1 MTGAVFYPYSV
12 GTHNLKA
19 EWNGVSNT
27 LSVDLTVTVTPGAP
41 DEIELTGC
49 ETVLESGNTCSLY
62 ATIFDQFGNL
72 VWFDDVGSYSLT
84 ATSGNI
90 VKIQTPTPHSQPPS
104 ANIIVGE
111 FTGILVGNSTVDIST
126 ANGLTDSIAVEVD
139 HGQMASLELIGSS
152 STITADESLDIT
164 ATRIDVN
171 GNRLPISIPLEN
183 WTQLADGT
191 LTVGIPH
198 VWVPTFQGTKTLT
211 VTYESFTEDISVF
224 VSRGLLDNLEL
235 IVSDQVSNDLLF
247 SITADQSIDASI
259 KAFDSKGN
267 IWYPL
272 VNWSISHS
280 TWANQNDLTKTT
292 NSTDTVFS
300 PVHESTESYVLTA
313 TYYEQGLVH
322 EEQIFVSVSKGDL
335 DNFVI
340 SALDV
345 NGVAPDE
352 VDGFTITADESIS
365 FSSELSDFD
374 GNEFDPSVLSWI
386 LVDQSNGL
394 ESDITVSLTSNGMI
408 WEASTAGEWQ
418 IYAYSINNRGQN
430 LTSSFDILV
439 EHGVALSVEI
449 VASATSQDAGGEIT
463 LMVYGYDFD
472 GNKFPQTVSWK
483 QNNGLPRN
491 ISLTDSEAVYSFN
504 GTTSGNYSL
513 SATYAASTDSVDVTV
528 YSLSIAKYISVNAS
542 KTTLEQLDSLSISV
556 TAFDEYWNIIDVPAS
571 SRVEAT
577 GRGEVTNNGQGN
589 WDIETLDEGKQTA
602 TITVGSVSQ
611 QVNYT
616 VEGNIGGFFAAGGSL
631 YYVGAGLV
639 LLIALAVVAVG
650 FRFLRGS
657 GDYYDDEEEEDY
669 DFGYDVD
676 TAVSSAAVV
685 NTQEVARPPSSP
697 PTKPEPVPE
706 PEAEVEQ
713 ESEGSEDWMIDYRI
727 EDDGTEWG
735 QADDEVWYYRESGQ
749 SEWVEWSD

>member
-1 MTGAVFYPYSV
+1 
-12 GTHNLKA
+12 
-19 EWNGVSNT
+19 
-27 LSVDLTVTVTPGAP
+27 
-41 DEIELTGC
+41 
-49 ETVLESGNTCSLY
+49 
-62 ATIFDQFGNL
+62 QFGNL

-84 ATSGNI
+84 ATSGN
-90 VKIQTPTPHSQPPS
+90 VVEIQTPTPHSQPPS
-104 ANIIVGE
+104 ADILVGE
-111 FTGILVGNSTVDIST
+111 FTGILVGSSTIDIST
-126 ANGLTDSIAVEVD
+126 ANGLADSIVVEVD
-139 HGQMASLELIGSS
+139 YGQMASLELIASTE
-152 STITADESLDIT
+152 TITADESLEIM

-394 ESDITVSLTSNGMI
+394 ESDITASLTSNGMI

-439 EHGVALSVEI
+439 EHGVALSIEV

-542 KTTLEQLDSLSISV
+542 KTALEQLDSLSISV

-697 PTKPEPVPE
+697 PTKPEPVSE
-706 PEAEVEQ
+706 PEVEVEQ

-735 QADDEVWYYRESGQ
+735 QADDEAWYYRESGQ

>member
-1 MTGAVFYPYSV
+1 
-12 GTHNLKA
+12 
-19 EWNGVSNT
+19 
-27 LSVDLTVTVTPGAP
+27 
-41 DEIELTGC
+41 
-49 ETVLESGNTCSLY
+49 
-62 ATIFDQFGNL
+62 
-72 VWFDDVGSYSLT
+72 
-84 ATSGNI
+84 
-90 VKIQTPTPHSQPPS
+90 
-104 ANIIVGE
+104 
-111 FTGILVGNSTVDIST
+111 
-126 ANGLTDSIAVEVD
+126 
-139 HGQMASLELIGSS
+139 
-152 STITADESLDIT
+152 
-164 ATRIDVN
+164 
-171 GNRLPISIPLEN
+171 
-183 WTQLADGT
+183 
-191 LTVGIPH
+191 
-198 VWVPTFQGTKTLT
+198 
-211 VTYESFTEDISVF
+211 
-224 VSRGLLDNLEL
+224 
-235 IVSDQVSNDLLF
+235 
-247 SITADQSIDASI
+247 
-259 KAFDSKGN
+259 
-267 IWYPL
+267 
-272 VNWSISHS
+272 
-280 TWANQNDLTKTT
+280 
-292 NSTDTVFS
+292 
-300 PVHESTESYVLTA
+300 
-313 TYYEQGLVH
+313 
-322 EEQIFVSVSKGDL
+322 
-335 DNFVI
+335 
-340 SALDV
+340 
-345 NGVAPDE
+345 
-352 VDGFTITADESIS
+352 
-365 FSSELSDFD
+365 
-374 GNEFDPSVLSWI
+374 
-386 LVDQSNGL
+386 
-394 ESDITVSLTSNGMI
+394 
-408 WEASTAGEWQ
+408 
-418 IYAYSINNRGQN
+418 
-430 LTSSFDILV
+430 
-439 EHGVALSVEI
+439 

-542 KTTLEQLDSLSISV
+542 KTALEQLDSLSISV

>member
-1 MTGAVFYPYSV
+1 M
-12 GTHNLKA
+12 
-19 EWNGVSNT
+19 
-27 LSVDLTVTVTPGAP
+27 
-41 DEIELTGC
+41 
-49 ETVLESGNTCSLY
+49 
-62 ATIFDQFGNL
+62 
-72 VWFDDVGSYSLT
+72 
-84 ATSGNI
+84 
-90 VKIQTPTPHSQPPS
+90 
-104 ANIIVGE
+104 
-111 FTGILVGNSTVDIST
+111 
-126 ANGLTDSIAVEVD
+126 
-139 HGQMASLELIGSS
+139 
-152 STITADESLDIT
+152 
-164 ATRIDVN
+164 
-171 GNRLPISIPLEN
+171 PISIPLEN

-280 TWANQNDLTKTT
+280 TWANQSDLTKTT

-340 SALDV
+340 SALDI
-345 NGVAPDE
+345 NGVASDD

-394 ESDITVSLTSNGMI
+394 ESDITASLTSNGMI

-439 EHGVALSVEI
+439 EHGVALSVEV

-463 LMVYGYDFD
+463 LMVYGYDLD

-483 QNNGLPRN
+483 ENDGLPYN
-491 ISLTDSEAVYSFN
+491 INSTDVEAEYVFN
-504 GTTSGNYSL
+504 GRVSGNYTL
-513 SATYAASTDSVDVTV
+513 SATHAASTDSVDVTV

-542 KTTLEQLDSLSISV
+542 KTALEQLDSLSISV

-616 VEGNIGGFFAAGGSL
+616 VEGNLGGFFAAGGSL

-697 PTKPEPVPE
+697 PTKPEPVSE
-706 PEAEVEQ
+706 PEVEVEQ

-735 QADDEVWYYRESGQ
+735 QADDEAWYYRESGQ